1 MSVLPVFSNAVL
13 WGAIGAWAVAQLL
26 KTPIHYFRS
35 REWDW
40 SLLLR
45 AGGMPSSHS
54 ALVAATAYGV
64 GLYHGYDSPAF
75 AIAFAL
81 AVIVIYDATGVRRQ
95 AGKHAERINAII
107 QDLRSGRPHWREM
120 EEQLKEVLGH
130 TPLEALAGTI
140 LGIVIVQLGWW
151 LEIWP
156 RI

>member
-1 MSVLPVFSNAVL
+1 MKDIPLFTNSVLWA
-13 WGAIGAWAVAQLL
+13 AIGAWAIAQVL
-26 KTPIHYFRS
+26 KTPISYLRA

-54 ALVAATAYGV
+54 ALVAATAHGI
-64 GLYHGYDSPAF
+64 GLYNGFDTPLF

-107 QDLRSGRPHWREM
+107 EDLASGRPHWHETQ
-120 EEQLKEVLGH
+120 EQLKEVLGH
-130 TPLEALAGTI
+130 TPMEAITGMA
-140 LGIVIVQLGWW
+140 LGIFIAHLAWF
-151 LEIWP
+151 LNF
-156 RI
+156 

>member
-1 MSVLPVFSNAVL
+1 MKFLTVFSNAVL
-13 WGAIGAWAVAQLL
+13 WEAFGAWAVAQLL
-26 KTPIHYFRS
+26 KTPIHYLRTHQ
-35 REWDW
+35 WDW

-64 GLYHGYDSPAF
+64 GLYHGYDSSDF
-75 AIAFAL
+75 AIAVAL

-140 LGIVIVQLGWW
+140 LGIVIVQLAWW
-151 LEIWP
+151 LEFWP
-156 RI
+156 QI